1 MELLRL
7 IDIITSMLAGLGG
20 LIFFFFDQT
29 VVSCVVF
36 FFFFNKESDGEKEG
50 ERKTGGKR
58 KKFEFFF
65 LCFPRRKSLGKS
77 FSGCY
82 FPFLENSFNFE
93 LMVLHEI

>member
-36 FFFFNKESDGEKEG
+36 FFFLIKKAMEKKKEKEKPEG
-50 ERKTGGKR
+50 KERNLN
-58 KKFEFFF
+58 FFF
-65 LCFPRRKSLGKS
+65 
-77 FSGCY
+77 Y
-82 FPFLENSFNFE
+82 VFLEENRWENRSPVATFLFWKTH
-93 LMVLHEI
+93 LILS